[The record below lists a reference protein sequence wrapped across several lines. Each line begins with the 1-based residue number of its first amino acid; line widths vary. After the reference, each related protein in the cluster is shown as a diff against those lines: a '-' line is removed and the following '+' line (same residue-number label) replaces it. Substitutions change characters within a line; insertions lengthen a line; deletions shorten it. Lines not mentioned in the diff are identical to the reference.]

1 MAVGAII
8 GGVATLASAIFGG
21 GSRVDEMT
29 LQIEEQREQRE
40 HELEVMDFQQ
50 RQLVIQGAQQRQLTK
65 ALLIG
70 GGVVALGA
78 VGTAVVIK
86 G

>member
-1 MAVGAII
+1 MWQAIGIGLGAL
-8 GGVATLASAIFGG
+8 GSIFGG
-21 GSRVDEMT
+21 GGGRVDELT

-50 RQLVIQGAQQRQLTK
+50 RQLVIAGAQQRQLTK
-65 ALLIG
+65 ALMIG
-70 GGVVALGA
+70 GGVLALGA
-78 VGTAVVIK
+78 VGTAVVLK